1 MKGDKTTLLLIQS
14 SPDDAARVRTALDKA
29 GARRFRLKLTDYHP
43 AGAAGPDLAG
53 VDAVLL
59 TVPPSGKPAFD
70 VLSELRTRA
79 PEVPVIALS
88 SAADGDLAE
97 EAVRLGA
104 WDRLVSEELTG
115 DLLAR
120 CIRHAIE
127 RRNLLDALRRRTEEL
142 ARARARFHSIADRGV
157 DGIIIVDS
165 AGGVLFANPAAQ
177 ALLGRTAGEL
187 SGEPFGFR
195 LAEGEMLEVEIA
207 RPDGS
212 RRVAELH
219 AADVAWDET
228 DAHFVTLHDITG
240 RRRLEEQLRQSQKME
255 AMGQLA
261 GGVAHDFNNV
271 LSIIMGFSELILDRL
286 GEQDGLRP
294 DVEDIAATAE
304 RAGVLVRQLLTF
316 SSKQELTPEIL
327 DLNGLVG
334 DMRKMLLRIIGEEIE
349 LSADLAPGL
358 APVKADRGGL
368 EQVVMNLVVNA
379 RDAMPKGGKII
390 IKTSNVIPG
399 GGRASAHSD
408 GPRAPR
414 VLLSVSDTGCG
425 MDEATRQRVFEP
437 FFTTKSENGGTG
449 LGLSTAYGIV
459 KQSGGDIAAL
469 SEPGRGATFNIWLP
483 AAAGAKKAVEQ
494 PATAPPLARG
504 AETVLLVEDDES
516 VRALEGRM
524 LSEKGYT
531 VLEAGSGPDALRV
544 SEEHA
549 GPIHLLVADV
559 VMPGM
564 NGKEVAE
571 ALAAGRPEM
580 AALYISGYAHSIIL
594 DHGVSIDADAFVSKP
609 FKPGAL
615 VQKVRQVLQTN
626 APAQA

>member
-1 MKGDKTTLLLIQS
+1 MSGDKTTLLLIQNA
-14 SPDDAARVRTALDKA
+14 PGDAMRVRRALDEA
-29 GARRFRLKLTDYHP
+29 GARRFHLKLANYHP
-43 AGAAGPDLAG
+43 AGAERPDLAG

-70 VLSELRTRA
+70 LLRKLRMRA
-79 PEVPVIALS
+79 PEVPVIALI
-88 SAADGDLAE
+88 SAAEEGLAE
-97 EAVRLGA
+97 DAVRRGA

-120 CIRHAIE
+120 CIRHVIE
-127 RRNLLDALRRRTEEL
+127 RRGLLDALRRRTAEL
-142 ARARARFHSIADRGV
+142 MKARARFHSVVDRSV
-157 DGIIIVDS
+157 DGIVIVDS
-165 AGGVLFANPAAQ
+165 QGAVLFTNAAAQ
-177 ALLGRTAGEL
+177 ALLGRTADEL
-187 SGEPFGFR
+187 LAEPFGFH
-195 LAEGEMLEVEIA
+195 LAEGETLEAEIA
-207 RPDGS
+207 LPDGG
-212 RRVAELH
+212 RRVAEIH
-219 AADVAWDET
+219 AVEIVWDAT

-294 DVEDIAATAE
+294 DIEDIEAAAR
-304 RAGVLVRQLLTF
+304 RAGVLVHQLLTF
-316 SSKQELTPEIL
+316 SSKQELNPEIL

-334 DMRKMLLRIIGEEIE
+334 DMRKMLLCIIGEDIE
-349 LSADLAPGL
+349 LSVDLAPDL

-368 EQVVMNLVVNA
+368 EQIVMNLVVNA
-379 RDAMPKGGKII
+379 RDAMPKGGKVTIR
-390 IKTSNVIPG
+390 TSNVTPDD
-399 GGRASAHSD
+399 GRA
-408 GPRAPR
+408 PC

-437 FFTTKSENGGTG
+437 FFTTKDKSKGTG
-449 LGLSTAYGIV
+449 LGLSTVYGIV
-459 KQSGGDIAAL
+459 KQSGGDTVAVG
-469 SEPGRGATFNIWLP
+469 EPGCGATFNVSLP
-483 AAAGAKKAVEQ
+483 VAAGRKKAVEE
-494 PATAPPLARG
+494 PVTAPPLARG
-504 AETVLLVEDDES
+504 AGTVLLVEDDDT
-516 VRALEGRM
+516 VRTLEGRM
-524 LSEKGYT
+524 LREKGYT

-549 GPIHLLVADV
+549 GPIHLLVTDV

-580 AALYISGYAHSIIL
+580 AALYASGFTHSVIL
-594 DHGVSIDADAFVSKP
+594 DHGVSIDSDAFVSKP
-609 FKPGAL
+609 FKSGAL
-615 VQKVRQVLQTN
+615 AQKVQQTLQANT
-626 APAQA
+626 PAQA

>member
-1 MKGDKTTLLLIQS
+1 MKGDKTTVLLIQS
-14 SPDDAARVRTALDKA
+14 SPEDAARLRTALGEA
-29 GARRFRLKLTDYHP
+29 GTRRFRLKLADWHS
-43 AGAAGPDLAG
+43 AAAAGPDLAG

-88 SAADGDLAE
+88 SAANGDLAE

-104 WDRLVSEELTG
+104 WDHLVSEELMK
-115 DLLAR
+115 AR
-120 CIRHAIE
+120 G
-127 RRNLLDALRRRTEEL
+127 
-142 ARARARFHSIADRGV
+142 RFHSVVNRSM
-157 DGIIIVDS
+157 DGIIIVDRE
-165 AGGVLFANPAAQ
+165 GGVLFVNPAAQ
-177 ALLGRTAGEL
+177 ALLGRPADEL
-187 SGEPFGFR
+187 LGEPFGFR

-207 RPDGS
+207 RADGS

-219 AADVAWDET
+219 TVDVVWDET

-255 AMGQLA
+255 AIGQLA

-271 LSIIMGFSELILDRL
+271 LSIIMGFSELVLDRL
-286 GEQDGLRP
+286 GERDGVRP

-316 SSKQELTPEIL
+316 SSKQELNLQVL
-327 DLNGLVG
+327 DLNGVVG
-334 DMRKMLLRIIGEEIE
+334 DMQKMLLCFIGEEIE
-349 LSADLAPGL
+349 LSVGLAPGL

-379 RDAMPKGGKII
+379 RDAMPKGGKIS

-399 GGRASAHSD
+399 AGRAGARSD
-408 GPRAPR
+408 GPRASR

-437 FFTTKSENGGTG
+437 FFTTKSESGGTG
-449 LGLSTAYGIV
+449 LGLSTVYGIV
-459 KQSGGDIAAL
+459 KQSGGDIAVL
-469 SEPGRGATFNIWLP
+469 SEPGCGATFNVWLP
-483 AAAGAKKAVEQ
+483 AAAGAKKAVEE
-494 PATAPPLARG
+494 PAAAPPLAEG
-504 AETVLLVEDDES
+504 GGTVLLVEDDET
-516 VRALEGRM
+516 VRTLEGRT

-549 GPIHLLVADV
+549 GPIHLLVTDV

-564 NGKEVAE
+564 SGKEVAE

-580 AALYISGYAHSIIL
+580 AALYVSGYAHNIIL
-594 DHGVSIDADAFVSKP
+594 DHGVSIDTDAFVPKP

-615 VQKVRQVLQTN
+615 AQKVQQTLQAN